1 MFSTQAP
8 KRRRIT
14 GVALVTGAAGSLI
27 VALSLGA
34 SLSGFVATITNS
46 TNTASTAALAITET
60 GTGGTC
66 NSYDTTTSCTTINK
80 YGGVTT
86 PLLPGGSQTQ
96 VVTFTNKGTAAAA
109 SSSLTPGSCVATTA
123 GGLGSTTPPGTVTDP
138 KNLCSVLNIAVYK
151 GSVATGTKLYD
162 GSAALFTGT
171 TPADLGPLTTATPQ
185 AYTFVVSLPST
196 ATTLVQGQQVS
207 QPLAWTFNA

>member
-46 TNTASTAALAITET
+46 TNTAATAALAITET

-66 NSYDTTTSCTTINK
+66 NSYDTTATCSTINK
-80 YGGVTT
+80 YGGTT
-86 PLLPGGSQTQ
+86 VPMTPGSTAQTT
-96 VVTFTNKGTAAAA
+96 VVTFKNTGTVAVT
-109 SSSLTPGSCVATTA
+109 SSSLVPDTCVATTT
-123 GGLGSTTPPGTVTDP
+123 GVVGSQTPTTPNTDAG
-138 KNLCSVLNIAVYK
+138 NLCSVLNIAVYK
-151 GSVATGTKLYD
+151 GATATGTALYN
-162 GSAALFTGT
+162 GSAANLSTIT
-171 TPADLGPLTTATPQ
+171 LTALAASASQ
-185 AYTFVVSLPST
+185 AYTFVASLPLA
-196 ATTLVQGQQVS
+196 ATTVVQGQKIS
-207 QPLAWTFNA
+207 QPLTWNFNA